1 MRALAFVI
9 TALVAGAAFAD
20 SVPNKA
26 RALADRGRAAHD
38 ARDYA
43 GAISAFTEAYAL
55 APAAGLLF
63 NLAQAYRLKGACD
76 DASLMYRRYLATGPA
91 EDARVLAELHLAAVE
106 RCNKK
111 IDVTAAVSVS
121 ALKLPRSPIE
131 TRRETRREPIV
142 VEDRPHRRTAEKVG
156 VGFAIVGGAAL
167 LVAAYYGLE
176 AHQTAS
182 EVEKRYAN
190 GENWKSLVTLDAE
203 GDRASSIAKV
213 SLGIGAAAV
222 LTGATVLVVD
232 HRRSKRTL
240 KVEPVSGGA
249 RIGVSWRF

>member
-9 TALVAGAAFAD
+9 TTLVAGAAFAD

-38 ARDYA
+38 ARDYT
-43 GAISAFTEAYAL
+43 GAIAAFTEAYAL

-63 NLAQAYRLKGACD
+63 NLAQAYRLKGNCD
-76 DASLMYRRYLATGPA
+76 DASLMYRRFLATGPS

-111 IDVTAAVSVS
+111 IDVTANAYVA
-121 ALKLPRSPIE
+121 ALHSPRSPIE
-131 TRRETRREPIV
+131 TRREAI

-156 VGFAIVGGAAL
+156 LGLTLVGGAAL
-167 LVAAYYGLE
+167 LAAGYYGID
-176 AHQTAS
+176 AHRTAS
-182 EVEKRYAN
+182 EVERRYAN
-190 GENWKSLVTLDAE
+190 GEKWRNLEALDAD
-203 GDRASSIAKV
+203 GDRAATIAKV
-213 SLGIGAAAV
+213 SLTVGAAAV
-222 LTGATVLVVD
+222 LTGATVLVID

-240 KVEPVSGGA
+240 KVEPLSGGA
-249 RIGVSWRF
+249 RIGMSWRF